1 MENNYIEEIK
11 KLCIKWV
18 DRILEVNITYT
29 KPGSLMYLLYGER
42 PSEQSLSIKLGKLGE
57 YMCKEF
63 IKKYDNLELLKC
75 GIQKINNKNKD
86 VDLVFK
92 DNNNKIIYYYE
103 LKANIELDTEKLNA
117 TIEKCN
123 EIKDYLKDKFID
135 YKIEFGILNW
145 SVYNREILTRGL
157 SNIKTFEKA
166 GIKINHMQDFLKIM
180 DIKWDDKDYYSF
192 FREIGDK
199 INKKYNKN

>member
-103 LKANIELDTEKLNA
+103 LKAN
-117 TIEKCN
+117 
-123 EIKDYLKDKFID
+123 
-135 YKIEFGILNW
+135 
-145 SVYNREILTRGL
+145 S
-157 SNIKTFEKA
+157 
-166 GIKINHMQDFLKIM
+166 
-180 DIKWDDKDYYSF
+180 
-192 FREIGDK
+192 
-199 INKKYNKN
+199 